1 MTTTQQPTFDYG
13 EPWGFDGENW
23 ITDARNK
30 KILNL
35 DSIHSRNARRL
46 IDCVNACQKMAEPA
60 AEIQAMREAIRE
72 AHTEL
77 STLLDTINNS
87 RGVDGWHLNGDI
99 ATWDEFEIN
108 PAATITK
115 LQPFIKLTHTPH
127 EQQGQ
132 QQTQHD
138 VWLREKLK
146 AMVKPIKEAYNP
158 FPDKPFIL

>member
-1 MTTTQQPTFDYG
+1 MSTPRPTP
-13 EPWGFDGENW
+13 E
-23 ITDARNK
+23 TDAK
-30 KILNL
+30 ASPHIGFYSCATVPA
-35 DSIHSRNARRL
+35 DFARRL
-46 IDCVNACQKMAEPA
+46 ERERDEARDQV
-60 AEIQAMREAIRE
+60 QAMREAIRE

>member
-1 MTTTQQPTFDYG
+1 MRKPRPTP
-13 EPWGFDGENW
+13 E
-23 ITDARNK
+23 TDAVFAKQNGQ
-30 KILNL
+30 LCGGANL
-35 DSIHSRNARRL
+35 DFARKLERERDEARDQL
-46 IDCVNACQKMAEPA
+46 
-60 AEIQAMREAIRE
+60 QAMREAIE
-72 AHTEL
+72 DVNKILL
-77 STLLDTINNS
+77 SIQRN
-87 RGVDGWHLNGDI
+87 DI
-99 ATWDEFEIN
+99 FEETMRNHATC
-108 PAATITK
+108 ALAQ